1 MTLERHKSYL
11 IPDVECTPEG
21 IFVTDRDGSFPL
33 RGKRSG
39 RSTPPA
45 DYDTYRSYDSSRK
58 PRAYKP
64 RPLSQFAQEGN
75 DINNTLTSSAV
86 STMSSLGRKL
96 RRTKS
101 ARLSDEKRFGSMGRS
116 TVSSGGGTQRLRGG
130 TPQMSAKMS
139 ASLSRQKKARSL
151 DLSFKRKS
159 DSGSVLRKGNSMF
172 PLSAALTDVVIPQ
185 AKRITEQ
192 RLPGM
197 FFVVDGL
204 LLMLL
209 GFIRMFVSW
218 WHEYYCA
225 LWSGALVLLLGIL
238 GVTHRGDYL
247 TKWKNGSYILV
258 GVLSACALM
267 GSTALSLEVLVPLLK
282 NTVSPVENA
291 RVADF
296 VHFTN
301 MNGTATST
309 YISDETAVYA
319 TLVLDLCIM
328 VMLLF
333 NFFTLTAA
341 LMAVCNHWDAVYT
354 STGQCDFRGTP
365 RFFNP
370 LEQISLGQASLFLG
384 ILCLSVMTADV
395 NVYYSPIW
403 TAILVIAGGICGM
416 FHLRRID
423 VKWLG
428 YLAVFIEV
436 CSLLACAAALT
447 FVALAMVSDV
457 EEIYKHDNG
466 MPRQKRGERITSMCG
481 EIIYLIG
488 MVVNI
493 VFTSGILFR
502 QSRIVCCKSCIN
514 DNSTI

>member
-1 MTLERHKSYL
+1 MTLERHKSHL

-21 IFVTDRDGSFPL
+21 IFVTDRDGSFAL

-39 RSTPPA
+39 RTTPPA
-45 DYDTYRSYDSSRK
+45 DYDTYRSYDSARK
-58 PRAYKP
+58 QRAYKP
-64 RPLSQFAQEGN
+64 RPLSHFSQESN
-75 DINNTLTSSAV
+75 NNTLTSSAA
-86 STMSSLGRKL
+86 STMNSLGRKL
-96 RRTKS
+96 RRSKS
-101 ARLSDEKRFGSMGRS
+101 ARGRLSDEKRFGSMGRS

-130 TPQMSAKMS
+130 TPQMSAEMS
-139 ASLSRQKKARSL
+139 ASLSRAKKARSL

-159 DSGSVLRKGNSMF
+159 DSGSFLRNGSTTF
-172 PLSAALTDVVIPQ
+172 PLSAALTDIVLPQ

-218 WHEYYCA
+218 WHVYYCA

-247 TKWKNGSYILV
+247 TKWKNGSYIAA
-258 GVLSACALM
+258 GVLAACAVM
-267 GSTALSLEVLVPLLK
+267 GSTALSLAVIVPLLK
-282 NTVSPVENA
+282 NTVSSVNGT
-291 RVADF
+291 RVADL
-296 VHFTN
+296 VDFTN

-309 YISDETAVYA
+309 AVSADATVYA
-319 TLVLDLCIM
+319 TLALELCIM
-328 VMLLF
+328 IMLLF

-384 ILCLSVMTADV
+384 ILCLSVLTADT
-395 NVYYSPIW
+395 NVYFSPIW
-403 TAILVIAGGICGM
+403 TAILVIAGGVCSM
-416 FHLRRID
+416 FHLRRVD

-428 YLAVFIEV
+428 YVALFIQV
-436 CSLLACAAALT
+436 CGILACAAALT
-447 FVALAMVSDV
+447 FVALALVDDV
-457 EEIYKHDNG
+457 EQIYTNS
-466 MPRQKRGERITSMCG
+466 PITRRERGERITSICG
-481 EIIYLIG
+481 EITYLIG

-502 QSRIVCCKSCIN
+502 QSRIVCCQSCTS